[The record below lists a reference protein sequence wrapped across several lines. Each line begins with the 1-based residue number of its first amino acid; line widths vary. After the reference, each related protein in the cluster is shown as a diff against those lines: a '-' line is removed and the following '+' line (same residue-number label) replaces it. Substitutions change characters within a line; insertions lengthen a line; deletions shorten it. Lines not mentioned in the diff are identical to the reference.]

1 MPGLRPFADMKSSK
15 EFSLQICGRGAVSP
29 LGVGIESLLMAGTAR
44 QEEMALLSRPER
56 KVPVFRVDLKQE
68 RWKRWQ
74 KEPRLRRASPIALF
88 MAEAA
93 DQAMQECPEAREA
106 RIGLVAAFGTGSI
119 VYSRKFFSDFSR
131 LGRNLASPALFPE
144 TVYNSPASHLA
155 ALLGLGGMAYSL
167 AGDETAWVEA
177 LRVAKV
183 WLALDQA
190 DYVLVV
196 GAEELDA
203 AAVEAYARS
212 GWMRK
217 GGAFRPS
224 EGASAILLGR
234 ERNQAKPVV
243 FAAETGWPY
252 RSAKGAAAAA
262 DRMWGGIPDEAMLYP
277 SAAAN
282 PLGPLEAQ
290 KIQDRAVS
298 HSFSHAG
305 EAFAASAGWH
315 AIRACSCLE
324 VDGIPVAM
332 PVWGLN
338 QQLGWVGFRL

>member
-1 MPGLRPFADMKSSK
+1 MTPSK
-15 EFSLQICGRGAVSP
+15 KFPLQICGRGAVSP
-29 LGVGIESLLMAGTAR
+29 LGVGVESLFLAGMAR
-44 QEEMALLSRPER
+44 QEEMALLSRPEK

-68 RWKRWQ
+68 LWKRWQ

-93 DQAMQECPEAREA
+93 DQALRECPEAKGA

-119 VYSRKFFSDFSR
+119 VYSRRFFADFSR

-155 ALLGLGGMAYSL
+155 ALFGLNGMAYSL
-167 AGDETAWVEA
+167 AGDETAWLEA

-203 AAVEAYARS
+203 VAVEAYERS
-212 GWMRK
+212 GWLKK
-217 GGAFRPS
+217 GSAFRPS
-224 EGASAILLGR
+224 EGASAILLRPGR
-234 ERNQAKPVV
+234 NEVKPVV
-243 FAAETGWPY
+243 FASETGWPY
-252 RSAKGAAAAA
+252 RNGREAASAA
-262 DRMWGGIPDEAMLYP
+262 DRMWPGIPDEARLYS
-277 SAAAN
+277 SASAN
-282 PLGPLEAQ
+282 PLGSLEAM
-290 KIQDRAVS
+290 KIQSRGVS
-298 HSFSHAG
+298 RSFSHAG
-305 EAFAASAGWH
+305 EAFAASTGWH
-315 AIRACSCLE
+315 AFRACSCLE
-324 VDGIPVAM
+324 PGGIPVVM

-338 QQLGWVGFRL
+338 QQLGWAGFRL